1 MKANYYRFVLKQ
13 EHFTDLRK
21 QNLLLDWWIGFR
33 LEPIYT
39 AAPAASKTDS
49 RLKSGQNRLKNNH
62 IASLIRNT
70 LCMLMMQLVLVI
82 RVPSVIDYDFVV

>member
-39 AAPAASKTDS
+39 TAPAASKNDS
-49 RLKSGQNRLKNNH
+49 RLSGQNRLKNNH